1 VNIGDYGLIGD
12 TRTAALVSSRGSID
26 WLCFPRFDSP
36 PLFGRLVGGE
46 LAGAFSVE
54 LEDVREVERRY
65 LDGSAVLQTTLRT
78 ATGVGTF
85 TEGMVADTGSGLLP
99 QGLLVR
105 RLRCEK
111 GTIRGRVL
119 FDPRRDW
126 TRDPDRSERRGDVLQ
141 CTWGSIV
148 ATLGSDPNLPLGPGR
163 PEPFGLRAGEELV
176 LTLGLVHREPAI
188 SVSPAA
194 ALREL
199 DRTDAWWRAWSGA
212 LRLPPY
218 EPDAVRRSLITLRLL
233 TYAPSGAPVAA
244 PTTSLPEVPGGDA
257 NWDYRFAWIRD
268 ASMQV
273 GAFLETGATAEPK
286 AFLWWMLHASRR
298 TSPELRVVYDV
309 MGGGDLREV
318 ERWDLPGHHGA
329 RPVRVGNAAAEQFQI
344 DTYGWMI
351 DAGWGYLRETGDL
364 YRETWRELRGHADLL
379 AERWREPD
387 HGIWEVRGDRRQ
399 YVHSKAMAWIGLDR
413 AIRIGERLRLSD
425 RRWRRWLTARDAV
438 AGTVRR
444 QGFDDD
450 LNSYTQ
456 TFGGRELD
464 AALLAMPIT
473 RIEPKDSPRLQGT
486 IDAIARELGAGGP
499 LLYRFAPSGEGAF
512 LPCSFWLSRALTETG
527 RVDEGREV
535 FEATCA
541 LATDLWLFGEE
552 MDPTTREH
560 SGNFPQAFTHAAL
573 VEAAAALGR
582 AGVVREIGT
591 SRGSLRRRRERT
603 A

>member
-1 VNIGDYGLIGD
+1 MDIGDYGLIGD

-36 PLFGRLVGGE
+36 PLFGRLVGGDR
-46 LAGAFSVE
+46 GGVFSVE
-54 LEDVREVERRY
+54 LDDVREVHRSY
-65 LDGSAVLQTTLRT
+65 LDGSAVLETSLVT
-78 ATGVGTF
+78 ATGSGALTD
-85 TEGMVADTGSGLLP
+85 GMVADTGARLLP
-99 QGLLVR
+99 QALLVR
-105 RLRCEK
+105 RLRCEE
-111 GTIRGRVL
+111 GSIRGRVL

-126 TRDPDRSERRGDVLQ
+126 THDPQRSERRSGVLQ
-141 CTWGSIV
+141 CTWDSIV
-148 ATLGSDPNLPLGPGR
+148 ATLGCAPDLPIVRGR
-163 PEPFGLRAGEELV
+163 PESFELRAGEQLV
-176 LTLGLVHREPAI
+176 LTLGLVHRGPAI
-188 SVSPAA
+188 SVSPTA

-199 DRTDAWWRAWSGA
+199 DHTDAWWRGWSGA

-273 GAFLETGATAEPK
+273 GAFVETGATAEPK

-298 TSPELRVVYDV
+298 TSPELHVVYDV
-309 MGGGDLREV
+309 MGGTDLREA
-318 ERWDLPGHHGA
+318 ERWDLPGFGAA
-329 RPVRVGNAAAEQFQI
+329 RPVRTGNAAADQFQI

-379 AERWREPD
+379 AERWQQPD
-387 HGIWEVRGDRRQ
+387 HGVWELRGERRH

-413 AIRIGERLRLSD
+413 ALRIGERLRLSG
-425 RRWRRWLTARDAV
+425 RRRRRWLAARDAI
-438 AGTVRR
+438 ATAVRR
-444 QGFDDD
+444 LGFDDD

-456 TFGGRELD
+456 VFGGRELD
-464 AALLAMPIT
+464 AGLLAMPIT
-473 RIEPKDSPRLQGT
+473 RIEPKDSPRLEGT
-486 IDAIARELGAGGP
+486 IDAITRELGVGGP
-499 LLYRFAPSGEGAF
+499 LVYRFAPTGEGAF

-527 RVDEGREV
+527 RVEEGREV

-541 LATDLWLFGEE
+541 LATDLWLFAEE

-560 SGNFPQAFTHAAL
+560 TGNFPQAFTHAAL

-582 AGVVREIGT
+582 AGSLRETGT
-591 SRGSLRRRRERT
+591 SRGSLRTRRERR